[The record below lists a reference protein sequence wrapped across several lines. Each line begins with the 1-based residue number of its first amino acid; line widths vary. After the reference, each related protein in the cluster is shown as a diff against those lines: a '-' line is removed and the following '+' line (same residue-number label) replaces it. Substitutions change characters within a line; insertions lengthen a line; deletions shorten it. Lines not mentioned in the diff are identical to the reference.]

1 MFKPEQRWQE
11 NKFIVHS
18 GTGMVICVQ
27 ISTGE
32 QAMENAV
39 KTYIHK
45 IIRVRPRGRWNSG
58 VEYHGNVNKL
68 P

>member
-18 GTGMVICVQ
+18 ETGMVICVQ

-39 KTYIHK
+39 KPTYIK
-45 IIRVRPRGRWNSG
+45 
-58 VEYHGNVNKL
+58 
-68 P
+68 